1 MKIIDVV
8 AVAILQSRN
17 FKVVYVKLFVVKR
30 NSIFFGGGYY
40 NRKSGIFPF
49 TFYLR
54 NYFTKNP
61 EEKKPLNNLAK
72 FLFITCRLK
81 TAQSQ
86 KNNVRAKAGWL
97 ICYFADIE

>member
-1 MKIIDVV
+1 MEVV

-17 FKVVYVKLFVVKR
+17 FKVVYVKLFLVKH
-30 NSIFFGGGYY
+30 NSIFGAGYY
-40 NRKSGIFPF
+40 NRKNDILPF

-54 NYFTKNP
+54 NYFTKNS
-61 EEKKPLNNLAK
+61 EEKKLLNNLAK
-72 FLFITCRLK
+72 FLFITCQLK